1 MKIILDAMGGDNA
14 PDEIVKGAV
23 LAADQLNVDILLV
36 GDEQCVRAL
45 LQKNPPQHPTRIT
58 VRHASDIITMEDNPV
73 SAVRQK
79 KDSSLAVALRL
90 LGEGEGDAMVSAGS
104 TGAVLTG
111 ATLFVKRIKGVRRAA
126 LAPVLPTAKGG
137 SLLVDC
143 GANVECT
150 AEYLTQFA
158 FMGYYYAQKQMGIKN
173 PRVGLINNGAEETKG
188 TDALRETYQ
197 ILKKAAEEGKINFVG
212 NVVLKTIEGVGL
224 FFVGKV
230 KEIFM
235 KNAATK
241 LAGAVV
247 KPGLREFKKMLDYNE
262 VGGAPLLGISKP
274 IVKAHGS
281 SGAEAIK
288 NAVRQAVIY
297 TESGVVADI
306 ERSIGELKGS
316 SES

>member
-36 GDEQCVRAL
+36 GDEQRVRAL

-126 LAPVLPTAKGG
+126 AKG
-137 SLLVDC
+137 LEFPTVF
-143 GANVECT
+143 V
-150 AEYLTQFA
+150 
-158 FMGYYYAQKQMGIKN
+158 
-173 PRVGLINNGAEETKG
+173 VGM
-188 TDALRETYQ
+188 
-197 ILKKAAEEGKINFVG
+197 EEG
-212 NVVLKTIEGVGL
+212 VLLTMPL
-224 FFVGKV
+224 FSLSMAVILHGGKASLWRIV
-230 KEIFM
+230 SAARAIFLS
-235 KNAATK
+235 AAVII
-241 LAGAVV
+241 LFSV
-247 KPGLREFKKMLDYNE
+247 
-262 VGGAPLLGISKP
+262 S
-274 IVKAHGS
+274 S
-281 SGAEAIK
+281 SGARKIAM
-288 NAVRQAVIY
+288 
-297 TESGVVADI
+297 
-306 ERSIGELKGS
+306 
-316 SES
+316 